1 MNYDL
6 KLTVE
11 EISLLKSALF
21 DYKQRLDDNIISAK
35 WYLERNADV
44 DETKRVYEHIICSNK
59 ETINEVIYLMGK
71 LNNIIP
77 LTDKIFIKENQNET
91 R

>member
-21 DYKQRLDDNIISAK
+21 DYKQRLDDNIVSAK
-35 WYLERNADV
+35 WYLERNLNV
-44 DETKRVYEHIICSNK
+44 DEAKKAYERIIFSNK

-77 LTDKIFIKENQNET
+77 LADKIFYGERK
-91 R
+91 

>member
-21 DYKQRLDDNIISAK
+21 DYKQRFDDNIVSAK
-35 WYLERNADV
+35 YYLERNSNV
-44 DETKRVYEHIICSNK
+44 ETVRKVYEGIICSNK
-59 ETINEVIYLMGK
+59 ETINDVNYLMGK
-71 LNNIIP
+71 LNNLIP
-77 LTDKIFIKENQNET
+77 LIY
-91 R
+91 

>member
-6 KLTVE
+6 KLNIE

-21 DYKQRLDDNIISAK
+21 DYKQKLDDNIIAAQ
-35 WYLERNADV
+35 WYLEKNADN
-44 DETKRVYEHIICSNK
+44 DEAKKIYEHMIYSKK

-71 LNNIIP
+71 LTNIIP
-77 LTDKIFIKENQNET
+77 LADKIFYGERK
-91 R
+91 

>member
-11 EISLLKSALF
+11 EISLLRSALC
-21 DYKQRLDDNIISAK
+21 DYKQRLDDNIVSAK
-35 WYLERNADV
+35 WYLERNSDV
-44 DETKRVYEHIICSNK
+44 DEVKKVYEGIICSNK

-71 LNNIIP
+71 LTNIIYLANP
-77 LTDKIFIKENQNET
+77 IINKEN
-91 R
+91 

>member
-21 DYKQRLDDNIISAK
+21 DYKQRLDDNIVSAK
-35 WYLERNADV
+35 WYLERNSNIEEV
-44 DETKRVYEHIICSNK
+44 RKVYEGIICSNK
-59 ETINEVIYLMGK
+59 ETINDVNYLMSK
-71 LNNIIP
+71 LNNLIP
-77 LTDKIFIKENQNET
+77 LIY
-91 R
+91 

>member
-35 WYLERNADV
+35 YYLERNSNVEAV
-44 DETKRVYEHIICSNK
+44 RKVYEGIICSNK
-59 ETINEVIYLMGK
+59 ETINDVIYLMGK
-71 LNNIIP
+71 LNNIVYLANPI
-77 LTDKIFIKENQNET
+77 INKEI
-91 R
+91 

>member
-21 DYKQRLDDNIISAK
+21 DYKQRLDDNIVSAK

-44 DETKRVYEHIICSNK
+44 DEAKKVYEGIIFSNK
-59 ETINEVIYLMGK
+59 ETINEVICLMGK
-71 LNNIIP
+71 LTNIIP
-77 LTDKIFIKENQNET
+77 LADKIFYGERK
-91 R
+91 

>member
-21 DYKQRLDDNIISAK
+21 DYKQRLDDNIVSAK
-35 WYLERNADV
+35 WCLERNSDV
-44 DETKRVYEHIICSNK
+44 DEVKKVYEGIICSNK
-59 ETINEVIYLMGK
+59 ETINEVNYLMDK
-71 LNNIIP
+71 LTNIICLANP
-77 LTDKIFIKENQNET
+77 IINKEN
-91 R
+91 

>member
-1 MNYDL
+1 MQYDL

-21 DYKQRLDDNIISAK
+21 DYKQRLDDNIVSAK
-35 WYLERNADV
+35 YYLERNLNVESAR
-44 DETKRVYEHIICSNK
+44 KVYEGIICSNK
-59 ETINEVIYLMGK
+59 ETINDVIYLMGK

-77 LTDKIFIKENQNET
+77 LIY
-91 R
+91 

>member
-21 DYKQRLDDNIISAK
+21 DYKQRLDDNIVSAK
-35 WYLERNADV
+35 WHLERNSDV
-44 DETKRVYEHIICSNK
+44 DEVKKAYEGIICSNK
-59 ETINEVIYLMGK
+59 ATIDEVICLMDK
-71 LNNIIP
+71 LTNIIY
-77 LTDKIFIKENQNET
+77 LAK
-91 R
+91 

>member
-21 DYKQRLDDNIISAK
+21 DYKQRLDDNIVSAK
-35 WYLERNADV
+35 WYLEKNADV
-44 DETKRVYEHIICSNK
+44 DEVRKVYEHIICSNK

-71 LNNIIP
+71 LTNIIYLVNP
-77 LTDKIFIKENQNET
+77 IINKEN
-91 R
+91 

>member
-44 DETKRVYEHIICSNK
+44 DEVKKAYEGIICSNK
-59 ETINEVIYLMGK
+59 ETINEVIYMMDK
-71 LNNIIP
+71 LTNIIY
-77 LTDKIFIKENQNET
+77 LAK
-91 R
+91 

>member
-35 WYLERNADV
+35 YCLERNSDV
-44 DETKRVYEHIICSNK
+44 DEVKKAYEGIICSNK

-77 LTDKIFIKENQNET
+77 LADKIFYGERK
-91 R
+91 

>member
-21 DYKQRLDDNIISAK
+21 DYEQRLDANIVSAK
-35 WYLERNADV
+35 WYLEKNSDADEV
-44 DETKRVYEHIICSNK
+44 KKVYEGIICSNK
-59 ETINEVIYLMGK
+59 ETINEVNYLMGK
-71 LNNIIP
+71 LTNIIY
-77 LTDKIFIKENQNET
+77 FANNN
-91 R
+91 

>member
-21 DYKQRLDDNIISAK
+21 DYKQRLDDNIVSAK
-35 WYLERNADV
+35 WYLERNANV
-44 DETKRVYEHIICSNK
+44 EAVKKIYEGIICSNK
-59 ETINEVIYLMGK
+59 ETINDVNYLMGK
-71 LNNIIP
+71 LNNLIP
-77 LTDKIFIKENQNET
+77 LIY
-91 R
+91 